1 MTKREL
7 SQVYYL
13 NREIEMQQRQ
23 LEDLEANLE
32 SMKLATTVSGSSPEY
47 PYTKRIFRIGGAAI
61 SGRYTRVQS
70 EIIEIKALIRLN
82 QEKCA
87 IEYNRIIR
95 EINSV
100 QDSLMRQ
107 ILTYRYINCLPWVQ
121 VAAHIGGG
129 NTADGVRIA
138 HDRFLKQ
145 EEQRQAAV

>member
-13 NREIEMQQRQ
+13 NREIAMQQRQ
-23 LEDLEANLE
+23 LEDLEACLE
-32 SMKLATTVSGSSPEY
+32 NTKGATTVSGSSSEY
-47 PYTKRIFRIGGAAI
+47 PYTKRAFKIEGVVRITTH
-61 SGRYTRVQS
+61 TRLKR
-70 EIIEIKALIRLN
+70 EIAELKALIMLN

-145 EEQRQAAV
+145 DEPQKTAV